1 MNYQIEQSMDL
12 MQKLTILADAA
23 NNYYYSENNAIIAKQ
38 KIPYDSIY
46 DFANYGEASQ
56 PYELIYGCK
65 TTVIP
70 ESVKIIGF
78 MAFTGLKT
86 LTKITIRNDSIF
98 TTYNKFICVM
108 SFHFFTATNLLFSYY
123 CIYTIT
129 TIKIFIIFINC
140 YFFKRAFFKCG
151 KLAEITIPE
160 GVEKGKY

>member
-1 MNYQIEQSMDL
+1 MAFEECTALKEINISDTVSKIGIRTFSGCDALE
-12 MQKLTILADAA
+12 KITVDAA

-86 LTKITIRNDSIF
+86 LTKITIPDDVKVND
-98 TTYNKFICVM
+98 
-108 SFHFFTATNLLFSYY
+108 A
-123 CIYTIT
+123 
-129 TIKIFIIFINC
+129 
-140 YFFKRAFFKCG
+140 AFNECD
-151 KLAEITIPE
+151 LSLIHI
-160 GVEKGKY
+160 